1 MALMHDYVRRA
12 NFTTK
17 PRLRGIFSAFALF
30 VRGYSFK
37 FTALGHSFM
46 QNFATLQVKTR
57 LGGEIC
63 SLDVNMHK
71 GYYSVTFE
79 WWKMVKW
86 SKFNMTFRHPL
97 SLWVK
102 SNFITPT
109 VSNLFWD
116 SLLTRRS
123 QNKISNVFSSDF
135 YARCSFST
143 DLRLDEVPL

>member
-1 MALMHDYVRRA
+1 MVNIYPH
-12 NFTTK
+12 
-17 PRLRGIFSAFALF
+17 LF
-30 VRGYSFK
+30 VLK
-37 FTALGHSFM
+37 TI
-46 QNFATLQVKTR
+46 VK
-57 LGGEIC
+57 IQY
-63 SLDVNMHK
+63 DVSTP
-71 GYYSVTFE
+71 SV
-79 WWKMVKW
+79 
-86 SKFNMTFRHPL
+86 

-102 SNFITPT
+102 SNFIAPT

>member
-1 MALMHDYVRRA
+1 MHDYVRRA

-46 QNFATLQVKTR
+46 QNFATLQFKTR

-71 GYYSVTFE
+71 GYFTVRAPIRHADY
-79 WWKMVKW
+79 KK
-86 SKFNMTFRHPL
+86 SKT
-97 SLWVK
+97 S
-102 SNFITPT
+102 
-109 VSNLFWD
+109 
-116 SLLTRRS
+116 
-123 QNKISNVFSSDF
+123 
-135 YARCSFST
+135 
-143 DLRLDEVPL
+143 

>member
-1 MALMHDYVRRA
+1 MHGQKFGTTRGGPQVDVFHHIPLGMALMHDYVRRA

-46 QNFATLQVKTR
+46 QNFATLQFKTR

-71 GYYSVTFE
+71 GYWLAAFSFVGL
-79 WWKMVKW
+79 
-86 SKFNMTFRHPL
+86 HA
-97 SLWVK
+97 
-102 SNFITPT
+102 T
-109 VSNLFWD
+109 VS
-116 SLLTRRS
+116 LT
-123 QNKISNVFSSDF
+123 KTFG
-135 YARCSFST
+135 C
-143 DLRLDEVPL
+143 

>member
-1 MALMHDYVRRA
+1 MCLFTIYYMQVLVKKGNKTLTMALMHDYVRRA

-46 QNFATLQVKTR
+46 QNFSTLQFKTR

-71 GYYSVTFE
+71 GYSIF
-79 WWKMVKW
+79 KW
-86 SKFNMTFRHPL
+86 
-97 SLWVK
+97 
-102 SNFITPT
+102 
-109 VSNLFWD
+109 
-116 SLLTRRS
+116 
-123 QNKISNVFSSDF
+123 
-135 YARCSFST
+135 
-143 DLRLDEVPL
+143 

>member
-46 QNFATLQVKTR
+46 QNFATLQFKTR

-71 GYYSVTFE
+71 GYSSFGKIGAAVQAYFGWAKPYS
-79 WWKMVKW
+79 
-86 SKFNMTFRHPL
+86 
-97 SLWVK
+97 
-102 SNFITPT
+102 
-109 VSNLFWD
+109 
-116 SLLTRRS
+116 
-123 QNKISNVFSSDF
+123 
-135 YARCSFST
+135 CSFPGSRH
-143 DLRLDEVPL
+143 L